1 LAIYLAARA
10 IDGVTDTAAADI
22 VRAEGFAEQALAA
35 SPRSLI
41 AHNAKGQVLRAQGR
55 YEEAIPEYE
64 TVLALNRNWVA
75 AYAHI
80 GQCKL
85 YTGSIEETIPIL
97 EQVIRLSPRDPF
109 IGSWYNRIGL
119 VHLLQSRTDE
129 AIIWLEK
136 ARSAMPA
143 HPAPHAY
150 LASAYALKGETERA
164 AAELAEARRL
174 VGEDRFSSIAH
185 VRAFRRWGCRRL
197 SSCSKP
203 HISPVCA
210 RPECR
215 RNDRH
220 RRSP

>member
-1 LAIYLAARA
+1 
-10 IDGVTDTAAADI
+10 
-22 VRAEGFAEQALAA
+22 
-35 SPRSLI
+35 
-41 AHNAKGQVLRAQGR
+41 
-55 YEEAIPEYE
+55 
-64 TVLALNRNWVA
+64 
-75 AYAHI
+75 
-80 GQCKL
+80 
-85 YTGSIEETIPIL
+85 
-97 EQVIRLSPRDPF
+97 
-109 IGSWYNRIGL
+109 
-119 VHLLQSRTDE
+119 
-129 AIIWLEK
+129 
-136 ARSAMPA
+136 MPA

-220 RRSP
+220 RRFAVIRRSPPREGRSAIAEIARSKKTRGPSPVRQFAGAPFRHRRFRFLRTFAPPVETADGRKSSFHFAPILCNEKSQLFQWCIFVA